1 MILVSATSQGVS
13 DVVQHD
19 ITALLRDRHRIQTGS
34 LDDFQVQSM
43 AEFANTLK
51 AITGT
56 LTLLLGAVAS
66 VALLVG
72 GIGIMNIMLVSVT
85 ERTREIGIRIAIG
98 ATEADVQ
105 LQFLIEAILLSV
117 AGGVVGIIV
126 GEVAS
131 LIVDLALSWTFS
143 ISISAVSMAV
153 VFSMTIGIAFGYYPA
168 RRASRLNPIE
178 ALRYE

>member
-1 MILVSATSQGVS
+1 
-13 DVVQHD
+13 
-19 ITALLRDRHRIQTGS
+19 
-34 LDDFQVQSM
+34 M

-105 LQFLIEAILLSV
+105 LQFLIEAVLLSV

-126 GEVAS
+126 GEAAS